1 MRARRGDSPRRKE
14 HNRNHLAAAL
24 LALLA
29 LAGCGGRAPPG
40 CTGAVRQLNP
50 DRWQASPNN
59 LVAPPAAQRTAT
71 LGNCPPPMLAGAAR
85 GGVAS

>member
-1 MRARRGDSPRRKE
+1 MRAHRADCTRRKE

-29 LAGCGGRAPPG
+29 LAGCTSKAPPG

-50 DRWQASPNN
+50 DRWQASPNDQ
-59 LVAPPAAQRTAT
+59 VAPPAPQRAAA
-71 LGNCPPPMLAGAAR
+71 LGGCPAPMLAKAAGGGA
-85 GGVAS
+85 VS